1 MHFQNFILSVL
12 QFPLD
17 SSIFRN
23 YHQCI
28 RGSPETIIT
37 DLKMAINMHYK
48 VEDCTGC
55 KTAKGDDAPVLHW
68 VKARLWARRWAQL
81 GRRHDWAGQD
91 CGELEPSPD
100 VAWFGQGLM
109 WWGSERC
116 GDVRLEQVGEPG
128 GPGQGRHG
136 YGCPWCPERSWQRF
150 SWLFPSYYSE
160 KLDAL
165 WKSGKQFW
173 FFFLKKVLI
182 SKLFFMN
189 SYYLLLSTAIAVK
202 SKLKHLWLSSLHWLL
217 PGLIKNK

>member
-81 GRRHDWAGQD
+81 GRRHD
-91 CGELEPSPD
+91 
-100 VAWFGQGLM
+100 
-109 WWGSERC
+109 
-116 GDVRLEQVGEPG
+116 
-128 GPGQGRHG
+128 
-136 YGCPWCPERSWQRF
+136 
-150 SWLFPSYYSE
+150 
-160 KLDAL
+160 
-165 WKSGKQFW
+165 
-173 FFFLKKVLI
+173 
-182 SKLFFMN
+182 
-189 SYYLLLSTAIAVK
+189 
-202 SKLKHLWLSSLHWLL
+202 
-217 PGLIKNK
+217 